1 MPRINLKNILVKNSE
16 ANALL
21 NSLIEELKANVSIE
35 DDAQRVLFGKL
46 PDKILHAEPV
56 KFDEEIIG
64 WVKGDE
70 KVSVITLLINLLIQ
84 KEIEKK
90 KIGSEVLMLYQEVNL
105 IFNFSEKLAQTI
117 GQNSIAQITLDEA
130 MRLIKSD
137 NGLIILWDEKTNQLE
152 VLASSGKFFSK
163 EKMKANVDLLLH
175 LSHSGQSEIVGD
187 VSALKEAGL
196 IMPEVQSLIYAALKV
211 KHRIMGAIVL
221 ASTDLIQYSAADLK
235 FLITLALQ
243 SSSAIESAILY
254 ERNIREAKEKEEA
267 MRRIYEITNKFVP
280 HEFIKYLGRKVITD
294 IQLGDQVEK
303 IVTVLFADIR
313 DYTTLSEKMTPEENF
328 SFVSSFNEKMGP
340 IIQQYNGFVNQY
352 LGDAIMA
359 IFPGNASDALH
370 AAIKMQKAVREFNVS
385 RVLKKKPPIKIGI
398 GLHTGPLIMGITGD
412 KQRMDAT
419 TISDTVNTAS
429 RLETL
434 TKYYKGDILLSED
447 SLKNMNGNDS
457 FHLRHLGMSQ
467 LKGKTK
473 LIAIYECFDGSDEN
487 NIQKKLSSLSLFN
500 KAMSDYLNKSFAEAA
515 IKFQQVL
522 EMHPGDTTTKLFLGN
537 AHNYISNGVPEN
549 WFGVEEM
556 KTIGGI

>member
-1 MPRINLKNILVKNSE
+1 MPRINLRNILVKNNE
-16 ANALL
+16 TNALL
-21 NSLIEELKANVSIE
+21 HSLINELKANIFIE
-35 DDAQRVLFGKL
+35 DDAQKILFGNHTDAASHHEVIKL
-46 PDKILHAEPV
+46 D
-56 KFDEEIIG
+56 DEIIG
-64 WVKGDE
+64 WVKGDD
-70 KVSVITLLINLLIQ
+70 KAPTITSLINLLLQ

-90 KIGSEVLMLYQEVNL
+90 KIGSEILMLYQEVNL

-117 GQNSIAQITLDEA
+117 GQNSIAEITLDEA

-137 NGLIILWDEKTNQLE
+137 NGIIILWDEKSSQLE
-152 VLASSGKFFSK
+152 VLASSGRFFSR

-211 KHRIMGAIVL
+211 KHRVMGAIVL
-221 ASTDLIQYSAADLK
+221 ASTDDVQYSAADLK

-280 HEFIKYLGRKVITD
+280 HEFIKSLGRKVITD

-340 IIQQYNGFVNQY
+340 IIRQHDGFINQY

-359 IFPGNASDALH
+359 IFPTNAFDALM

-385 RVLKKKPPIKIGI
+385 RVLKKKTPIKIGI

-447 SLKNMNGNDS
+447 SLKNMSDNES
-457 FHLRHLGMSQ
+457 FHLRHLGMVQ

-473 LIAIYECFDGSDEN
+473 PVAIYECFNGSDEN
-487 NIQKKLSSLSLFN
+487 NIQKKLSSLTLFN
-500 KAMSDYLNKSFAEAA
+500 QAMSDYLNKSFAEAST
-515 IKFQQVL
+515 KFYQVL
-522 EMHPGDTTTKLFLGN
+522 EIHPDDMTTKLFLSN
-537 AHNYISNGVPEN
+537 AHHYITNGVPEN
-549 WFGVEEM
+549 W
-556 KTIGGI
+556 TGIEKMHSK

>member
-1 MPRINLKNILVKNSE
+1 MPRINLKNILTKNSGVQVLLSSLMQQLN
-16 ANALL
+16 ANLF
-21 NSLIEELKANVSIE
+21 VE
-35 DDAQRVLFGKL
+35 DHAEKVLFGNNASPIAKEESIKA
-46 PDKILHAEPV
+46 D
-56 KFDEEIIG
+56 DEIIG

-70 KVSVITLLINLLIQ
+70 HVSVIASLINVLVQ
-84 KEIEKK
+84 KEMERKK
-90 KIGSEVLMLYQEVNL
+90 LGNEVLMLYQEVNL

-117 GQNSIAQITLDEA
+117 GQNSISAITLDEA

-137 NGLIILWDEKTNQLE
+137 NGLVILWDEKTNQLE

-163 EKMKANVDLLLH
+163 EKLKSNVDLLLH

-211 KHRIMGAIVL
+211 KHRVMGAIVL
-221 ASTDLIQYSAADLK
+221 ASTELIQYSAADLK

-254 ERNIREAKEKEEA
+254 EKNIREAKEKEEA

-280 HEFIKYLGRKVITD
+280 HEFIRSLGRKEITD

-303 IVTVLFADIR
+303 IVTVLFMDIR

-328 SFVSSFNEKMGP
+328 AFVSSFNEKMGP
-340 IIQQYNGFVNQY
+340 IIRQHDGFINQY

-359 IFPGNASDALH
+359 IFPGNASDALS

-385 RVLKKKPPIKIGI
+385 RVLRKKPPIKIGI

-412 KQRMDAT
+412 NHRLDAT
-419 TISDTVNTAS
+419 TIADTVNTAS
-429 RLETL
+429 RLEAL
-434 TKYYKGDILLSED
+434 TKYYRGDILLSET
-447 SLKNMNGNDS
+447 SLKSILDRDA
-457 FHLRHLGMSQ
+457 FHLRHLGLVQ

-473 LIAIYECFDGSDEN
+473 PIVVYECFSGSDEN
-487 NIQKKLSSLSLFN
+487 NIQKKLASLALFEQG
-500 KAMSDYLNKSFAEAA
+500 MTDYFNRSFEAA
-515 IKFQQVL
+515 SSKFSKVL
-522 EMHPGDTTTKLFLGN
+522 AIHPDDLTTKLFFEN
-537 AHNYISNGVPEN
+537 ASQYISKGVPEN
-549 WFGVEEM
+549 W
-556 KTIGGI
+556 TGIEQMNSK

>member
-1 MPRINLKNILVKNSE
+1 MPKINLKNILVKNNE

-21 NSLIEELKANVSIE
+21 SSLMEQLKANVYIE
-35 DDAQRVLFGKL
+35 DDAQKILFGKHT
-46 PDKILHAEPV
+46 DAILYQEPV

-64 WVKGDE
+64 WIKGDE
-70 KVSVITLLINLLIQ
+70 KVSVITSLVNLLIQ
-84 KEIEKK
+84 KEAEKK
-90 KIGSEVLMLYQEVNL
+90 KIGSEILMLYQEVNL

-117 GQNSIAQITLDEA
+117 GQNSIAEITLDEA

-137 NGLIILWDEKTNQLE
+137 NGLIILWDEKSNQLE

-211 KHRIMGAIVL
+211 KHRVMGAIVL
-221 ASTDLIQYSAADLK
+221 ASTDDVQYSAADLK

-243 SSSAIESAILY
+243 SSSAIESALLY
-254 ERNIREAKEKEEA
+254 ERSISEAKEKEEA

-280 HEFIKYLGRKVITD
+280 HEFIKSLGRKVITD

-340 IIQQYNGFVNQY
+340 IIRQYDGFINQY

-359 IFPGNASDALH
+359 IFPGNASDALN
-370 AAIKMQKAVREFNVS
+370 AAIKMQKAVKEFNVS

-412 KQRMDAT
+412 KQRLDAT

-447 SLKNMNGNDS
+447 CLKNMNGNDS
-457 FHLRHLGMSQ
+457 FYLRHLGMVQ

-473 LIAIYECFDGSDEN
+473 AIAIYECFNGSDEN

-500 KAMSDYLNKSFAEAA
+500 QAMSDYSNKSFTEAT
-515 IKFQQVL
+515 IKFHQVM
-522 EMHPGDTTTKLFLGN
+522 EMHPEDMTAKLFLGN
-537 AHNYISNGVPEN
+537 ANRYLNNGLPEN
-549 WFGVEEM
+549 WNGVEEM
-556 KTIGGI
+556 HNK

>member
-1 MPRINLKNILVKNSE
+1 MHLKNIVVKNRE

-21 NSLIEELKANVSIE
+21 TLLIEQLKADLSIE
-35 DDAQRVLFGKL
+35 DDTQNILLGRTPGT
-46 PDKILHAEPV
+46 ILHTEPIT
-56 KFDEEIIG
+56 FDEEIIG

-70 KVSVITLLINLLIQ
+70 KVHVISSLIHLLIQ
-84 KEIEKK
+84 KETERK
-90 KIGSEVLMLYQEVNL
+90 KIGNEVLMLYQEVNM
-105 IFNFSEKLAQTI
+105 IFDFSDKLAQTI
-117 GQNSIAQITLDEA
+117 GQNSIAEITLDEA

-137 NGLIILWDEKTNQLE
+137 NGLIILWDEKSDQLE

-163 EKMKANVDLLLH
+163 DKMKANVDLLLH
-175 LSHSGQSEIVGD
+175 LSHSGQSEILGD

-211 KHRIMGAIVL
+211 KHRVMGAIVL
-221 ASTDLIQYSAADLK
+221 ASTDDVEYSAVDLK

-280 HEFIKYLGRKVITD
+280 HEFIKSLGRKVITD

-340 IIQQYNGFVNQY
+340 IIRQHNGFINQY
-352 LGDAIMA
+352 LGDAVMA
-359 IFPGNASDALH
+359 IFPGNASDALN
-370 AAIKMQKAVREFNVS
+370 AAIKMQRAVREFNVS
-385 RVLKKKPPIKIGI
+385 RVLKKKPPIRIGI

-412 KQRMDAT
+412 NQRLDAT
-419 TISDTVNTAS
+419 TISDTVNIAS

-434 TKYYKGDILLSED
+434 TKYYKGDVLLSND
-447 SLKNMNGNDS
+447 SLNNMTDYAF
-457 FHLRHLGMSQ
+457 FHFRHLGMVR

-473 LIAIYECFDGSDEN
+473 PIAIYECFDGNDEN

-500 KAMSDYLNKSFAEAA
+500 QAMSDYVNKSFSEATS
-515 IKFQQVL
+515 KFHQVL
-522 EMHPGDTTTKLFLGN
+522 EIHPDDITTKLFLGN
-537 AHNYISNGVPEN
+537 AHQYLNNGVPEN
-549 WFGVEEM
+549 WIGIEEIQH
-556 KTIGGI
+556 K

>member
-1 MPRINLKNILVKNSE
+1 MPRINLKNILVKNTE

-21 NSLIEELKANVSIE
+21 TSLMEELKANVYIE
-35 DDAQRVLFGKL
+35 DDAQKILFGKL
-46 PDKILHAEPV
+46 TDIISHKQSIIL
-56 KFDEEIIG
+56 DEEIIG

-70 KVSVITLLINLLIQ
+70 KVFVITSLINVLIQ
-84 KEIEKK
+84 KEVEKK

-117 GQNSIAQITLDEA
+117 GQNSIATITLEEA

-137 NGLIILWDEKTNQLE
+137 NGLIILWDEKSNQLE

-175 LSHSGQSEIVGD
+175 LSHSGLSEIVGD

-211 KHRIMGAIVL
+211 KHRVMGAIVL
-221 ASTDLIQYSAADLK
+221 ASTELVQYSAADLK

-243 SSSAIESAILY
+243 SSSAIESALLY
-254 ERNIREAKEKEEA
+254 EKNISEAKEREEA

-280 HEFIKYLGRKVITD
+280 HEFIKSLGRKVITD

-313 DYTTLSEKMTPEENF
+313 DYTTLSENMTPDENF

-340 IIQQYNGFVNQY
+340 IIRQHDGFINQY

-359 IFPGNASDALH
+359 IFPGIASDALN
-370 AAIKMQKAVREFNVS
+370 AAIKMQRAVREFNVS
-385 RVLKKKPPIKIGI
+385 RVLKKKAPIKVGI

-412 KQRMDAT
+412 RQRLDAT
-419 TISDTVNTAS
+419 TIADTVNTAS

-447 SLKNMNGNDS
+447 SLKSMEDQGS
-457 FHLRHLGMSQ
+457 FHLRHLGMVQ
-467 LKGKTK
+467 LKGKSK
-473 LIAIYECFDGSDEN
+473 PIAIYECFNGSDEN

-500 KAMSDYLNKSFAEAA
+500 QAMTDYFNKSFAEASE
-515 IKFQQVL
+515 KFQRVL
-522 EMHPGDTTTKLFLGN
+522 ETHAEDMTTKLFLTKAN
-537 AHNYISNGVPEN
+537 QYISNGVPEN
-549 WFGVEEM
+549 WIGVEEM
-556 KTIGGI
+556 RHK